1 MNQNDLMDAFTS
13 QNFSIKAR
21 ADRALRVGLLY
32 INLPWVSARKDEP
45 LSGWEMLE
53 YALEEIS
60 MDIIRPLVMSTE
72 DEGSSK

>member
-1 MNQNDLMDAFTS
+1 MDAFTS
-13 QNFSIKAR
+13 QNFSINAR

-32 INLPWVSARKDEP
+32 LNLPWVSVRKDEP
-45 LSGWEMLE
+45 LSAWEMFE

-72 DEGSSK
+72 DEGRSE